1 MLELNHKVYEIY
13 GTDNKPVKIK
23 NAKDVQLLKNDE
35 PNGATLHD
43 VFKKFDDF
51 ETNKIFGW
59 SILEYYKIEGG
70 YLVDNN
76 GNRISFIQ
84 GEEKIFFK
92 KVKNPIFIFDEKE
105 VSLDYIKD
113 VSSLLGLTTIEE
125 TIIGLSNDDKQLL
138 IEERMVANEKRQKEI
153 EAEQEEANKQEM
165 KKLEEENKRIE
176 QEQKEEQER
185 LDKLEQERIL
195 SEKEAEE
202 KRIEEERIAEEKRLE
217 KEKEVEEKRIEEERI
232 AEEKRLE
239 KEKEAEEK
247 RIKEEKQQIEA
258 EEKKRKEKEANTIP
272 PVEFRKLKVHYS
284 NLGFSTYT
292 TEDGKYILFYGEE
305 VPEDEEPFLFKKTKG
320 GYEEIEGTLS
330 GDADDKIEFDF
341 KDDDEDKI
349 IILDKGKKSVSVE
362 VIA

>member
-217 KEKEVEEKRIEEERI
+217 KEKE
-232 AEEKRLE
+232 
-239 KEKEAEEK
+239 AEEK